1 MPNRKVN
8 RSVSTDRARSS
19 ERIREQQLSA
29 QKRGLSPELSTKQS
43 KNNKKPKTVTR
54 DAKEMEEIKEFIKNS
69 LIESTATI
77 NNSIQSSQ
85 ASLETKLNDLS
96 TKLEAEVNSIKS
108 CVNEF
113 KTDVNNELCAFK
125 NQLNEHSMRIDNTQD
140 EIERLK
146 RSLDL
151 RLTGF
156 PPKDGENLSDYIVQ
170 IASETGFNFFT
181 QANFPLIDR
190 IIFRDKKTGQI
201 TQTNTIMIHF
211 AQLKLK
217 QAFYSH
223 YLSKMPLN
231 PMKFG
236 LSGAHPIVLGE
247 NLTKTNA
254 QLFKLAYSFK
264 KTKKI
269 AQVFTEDGLVKVRMI
284 EGKNEPLYIIRNI
297 ISLETLI
304 AQHESNAQLGQLEDN
319 NNSMPHSDITPQSN
333 ALATVPAQQQQ
344 H

>member
-1 MPNRKVN
+1 
-8 RSVSTDRARSS
+8 
-19 ERIREQQLSA
+19 
-29 QKRGLSPELSTKQS
+29 
-43 KNNKKPKTVTR
+43 
-54 DAKEMEEIKEFIKNS
+54 
-69 LIESTATI
+69 
-77 NNSIQSSQ
+77 
-85 ASLETKLNDLS
+85 
-96 TKLEAEVNSIKS
+96 
-108 CVNEF
+108 
-113 KTDVNNELCAFK
+113 
-125 NQLNEHSMRIDNTQD
+125 
-140 EIERLK
+140 
-146 RSLDL
+146 
-151 RLTGF
+151 
-156 PPKDGENLSDYIVQ
+156 
-170 IASETGFNFFT
+170 
-181 QANFPLIDR
+181 
-190 IIFRDKKTGQI
+190 
-201 TQTNTIMIHF
+201 MIHF